1 MRNALAVVS
10 VLIIA
15 ALVAVGEYS
24 HIRPSTLHAQAV
36 PARAADPTMHV
47 HGSGSLPAGWKMRFD
62 PTGAGK
68 AAPTPDQ
75 ITFEQAGS
83 GYHFK
88 TGEAAI
94 YYNPKDM
101 GSGEYLVS
109 ATFSQKKSMGHE
121 AYGIFIGGK
130 NLQDSTPT
138 YIYLVIKPCRSRGD
152 CKEAGATLGEVLVSQ
167 RTSDGKVVALFPT
180 AHSSLVNVD
189 DPTDGHAT
197 NNLTIHVAKDTIH
210 FVVNDRLATAIA
222 KSQLHGATT
231 DGQAGLRINH
241 NLDINVDWKGVSK

>member
-15 ALVAVGEYS
+15 ALVAVGQYS

-36 PARAADPTMHV
+36 PARAADPTTQV
-47 HGSGSLPAGWKMRFD
+47 KGLGTLPPGWKMRFD
-62 PTGAGK
+62 PPSAGK
-68 AAPTPDQ
+68 PAPTPEQ
-75 ITFEQAGS
+75 VSFEPAGS
-83 GYHFK
+83 GFHFK
-88 TGEAAI
+88 TGPAAI

-130 NLQDSTPT
+130 NLQDSTQT
-138 YIYLVIKPCRSRGD
+138 YVYLVIKPCRSRGD

-167 RTSDGKVVALFPT
+167 RTSDGKVVALVPV
-180 AHSSLVNVD
+180 AHSGLVNVD
-189 DPTDGHAT
+189 DPADGHAT
-197 NNLTIHVAKDTIH
+197 NKVAIHVAKDSIH
-210 FVVNDRLATAIA
+210 FIVNDKLAAAIA
-222 KSQLHGATT
+222 KSQLNGAST

-241 NLDINVDWKGVSK
+241 QLDIDVDWKGVSK